1 MTLKNKNIFITGAGK
16 GIGER
21 TVKDMINAGAYVYT
35 LIKDKKDNIK
45 FKNQNNLKIY
55 NGNVLNLKLINRII
69 SDSRKNKRPINGIVN
84 NAGVR
89 LRKEFI
95 KINSKDLRK
104 VLDVNFFSM
113 FYILQNFSKFWIK
126 NRIQGTV
133 VNLSSIVGKTGFKE
147 LSAHAASKG
156 AVTSLTKSFA
166 TEMARYGIRANCIS
180 PGFTKTSFYTKF
192 KKNKKLY
199 NWTLSRIPSRR
210 WGEPK
215 EVSNL
220 ICFLLS
226 NNSNYINGEDISIDG
241 GWLSS

>member
-113 FYILQNFSKFWIK
+113 FYSLLIFW
-126 NRIQGTV
+126 
-133 VNLSSIVGKTGFKE
+133 
-147 LSAHAASKG
+147 
-156 AVTSLTKSFA
+156 
-166 TEMARYGIRANCIS
+166 C
-180 PGFTKTSFYTKF
+180 
-192 KKNKKLY
+192 
-199 NWTLSRIPSRR
+199 
-210 WGEPK
+210 
-215 EVSNL
+215 
-220 ICFLLS
+220 
-226 NNSNYINGEDISIDG
+226 
-241 GWLSS
+241 